1 MSNDAP
7 LESVQEPPLKPRI
20 FRFSDI
26 DQFRSAVRSL
36 DVDFTPL
43 VRHISAE
50 QIVLNLVGCDVNYT
64 KSFPRIVDAQL
75 RPNCTAVG
83 FTMDDG
89 IPIRFNG
96 VERDRSVVVIG
107 SGGAVYSAVER
118 TERRYAS
125 IIFTPSVEDRGW
137 PRASANFNMFETSP
151 IAQQRLRDL
160 VAQAL
165 SAAGQF
171 DHLTDAGVA
180 SSAIR
185 ESLLAGVDAV
195 FADVIPTKWA
205 SHANTARQ
213 FRIVQDIRAV
223 LAASLAK
230 PVYSEELAQH
240 VGVSVRSMHDAILR
254 YRGMSLHRFLRL
266 RWLWLVRRQL
276 LEGTAE
282 SVKATALAFGF
293 WHLGDFSASYRL
305 QFGEPPSET
314 LARAR
319 GRL

>member
-1 MSNDAP
+1 MNNAA
-7 LESVQEPPLKPRI
+7 EEPAFEPDLRPKV

-26 DQFRSAVRSL
+26 DHYRSAVRAL
-36 DVDFTPL
+36 DVEFTPL
-43 VRHISAE
+43 TRTISAE
-50 QIVLNLVGCDVNYT
+50 QIVLNLGGCDVNFT

-75 RPNCTAVG
+75 KPNCTAIG

-89 IPIRFNG
+89 VPIRFNG

-118 TERRYAS
+118 VERQYAS
-125 IIFTPSVEDRGW
+125 IVFTPSVDDRGW
-137 PRASANFNMFETSP
+137 PVAQSNFNMF
-151 IAQQRLRDL
+151 DL
-160 VAQAL
+160 VVQTL
-165 SAAGQF
+165 SSAAQF
-171 DHLTDAGVA
+171 DHLTDTRAA

-185 ESLLAGVDAV
+185 ESLLAAVDTV

-205 SHANTARQ
+205 SHANTTRQ
-213 FRIVQDIRAV
+213 FRIFQDIRAV

-266 RWLWLVRRQL
+266 RRLWLVRRQL

-282 SVKATALAFGF
+282 SVKAIALAFGF
-293 WHLGDFSASYRL
+293 WHLGDFSASYRT
-305 QFGEPPSET
+305 QFGEAPSET

-319 GRL
+319 RA